1 VATVIERLT
10 GVHYHAGHVW
20 YILRGLRWS
29 LQRPARQARERD
41 EPAIRQWI
49 ASRWPAVKKRPAPA
63 RLARLRRRKRVSQ
76 QPVVRRTGRAR
87 PDPGPDPHG
96 RPLATALGGW
106 GAGLP
111 LGWAPDPLLFPDVS
125 RHLYGGDLIRFLR
138 HLKRHFRGHRV
149 ILIWD
154 GLGAHQSRAM
164 RAYLARQ
171 RHWLHVERL
180 PGYAPE
186 LNPIEQV
193 WGNVKAREMANV
205 CAPELTALRRPLHT
219 GLAACV
225 ANPTSLSPSCGIPDS
240 SSNMTVTLFN
250 ETH

>member
-1 VATVIERLT
+1 VIERLT

-29 LQRPARQARERD
+29 LQRRPARRASETSRPSGSDRVALARGK
-41 EPAIRQWI
+41 
-49 ASRWPAVKKRPAPA
+49 KKRPAPA
-63 RLARLRRRKRVSQ
+63 RLARLRRRKRGLAAA
-76 QPVVRRTGRAR
+76 RRPAHLGAAR

-96 RPLATALGGW
+96 AAPGNGSRWLGRWPSAGM
-106 GAGLP
+106 GA
-111 LGWAPDPLLFPDVS
+111 DPLLFPDVVPA
-125 RHLYGGDLIRFLR
+125 LYGGDPHPVLR

-149 ILIWD
+149 ILIWMA
-154 GLGAHQSRAM
+154 LGATQSVRCAPIW
-164 RAYLARQ
+164 LANATAPR
-171 RHWLHVERL
+171 RTPARL
-180 PGYAPE
+180 CPE

-205 CAPELTALRRPLHT
+205 CAPELTALRRLCIP
-219 GLAACV
+219 AWPACV

>member
-1 VATVIERLT
+1 MSGTSCT
-10 GVHYHAGHVW
+10 GCSGRCNAP
-20 YILRGLRWS
+20 R
-29 LQRPARQARERD
+29 ARRVFED
-41 EPAIRQWI
+41 E
-49 ASRWPAVKKRPAPA
+49 SG
-63 RLARLRRRKRVSQ
+63 VSQ
-76 QPVVRRTGRAR
+76 QPVVRRT
-87 PDPGPDPHG
+87 
-96 RPLATALGGW
+96 
-106 GAGLP
+106 
-111 LGWAPDPLLFPDVS
+111 WAPRGQTPVLI
-125 RHLYGGDLIRFLR
+125 HTGGPWQRLSVAGALAFRWDGRRTRFYFQTCPGTYTAGTLIRFLR

-219 GLAACV
+219 GLARV
-225 ANPTSLSPSCGIPDS
+225 RRQ
-240 SSNMTVTLFN
+240 SNLALAFLRHTGLQL
-250 ETH
+250 